1 MTVNSESERLALRL
15 WFLTHRTRDA
25 IRRCEDQVFGKYGLT
40 AEHYAVLSTMKLLGE
55 PVRPTDLARA
65 LERSTNSVS
74 MLIDRMVKAGL
85 LKRVRDRSDRRV
97 VNVTMTSKAENALK
111 PATLAGWEFIRQILS
126 PLSYEDRRAFVR
138 LHELVK
144 YEALK
149 YLEPG
154 VDIEEIEKND
164 ITNKPDI
171 MEQLAQY
178 VSASTR
184 QATCQGSEKG
194 KARR

>member
-1 MTVNSESERLALRL
+1 
-15 WFLTHRTRDA
+15 
-25 IRRCEDQVFGKYGLT
+25 
-40 AEHYAVLSTMKLLGE
+40 
-55 PVRPTDLARA
+55 
-65 LERSTNSVS
+65 

-97 VNVTMTSKAENALK
+97 VNVTMTSKAENAIK
-111 PATLAGWEFIRQILS
+111 PATLAGWEFISKIVS

-154 VDIEEIEKND
+154 VDIEEIKKND
-164 ITNKPDI
+164 VTNQPYV
-171 MEQLAQY
+171 MEKLAKY
-178 VSASTR
+178 ISASGA
-184 QATCQGSEKG
+184 QAKRRGGGRG
-194 KARR
+194 KAR

>member
-1 MTVNSESERLALRL
+1 MANSESERLALRL

-25 IRRCEDQVFGKYGLT
+25 IARCEEQVFGKYGLT
-40 AEHYAVLSTMKLLGE
+40 PEHYAVLSTMKLLGE
-55 PVRPTDLARA
+55 PIRPTDLARA

-97 VNVTMTSKAENALK
+97 VNVTMTSKAENAIK
-111 PATLAGWEFIRQILS
+111 PATLAGWEFISKIVS

-154 VDIEEIEKND
+154 VDIEEIKKND
-164 ITNKPDI
+164 VTNQPYV
-171 MEQLAQY
+171 MEKLAKY
-178 VSASTR
+178 ISASGA
-184 QATCQGSEKG
+184 QAKRRGGGRG
-194 KARR
+194 KAR